1 MRANPYT
8 VERMPRRTKLIIA
21 LVVLVVVVAAAFV
34 VPVPTPAQLRDW
46 AAGAGPATA
55 LLLLVAY
62 SILTVAPIPRTVF
75 NLAAGMLLG
84 TVAGIA
90 VAIISTAISGLLG
103 FGLARLLGRDLV
115 SRHLQGK
122 AVRTVDERLAGGGI
136 LAVASLRL
144 IPVVP
149 FAPFGYCCGILSV
162 RPLPYLAGTV
172 LGSLPGTIAVV
183 VLGDTL
189 TGGTPP
195 ALLACYL
202 AFALVGALGMIK
214 VGRGAAYGSRTGKP
228 ATLDPVREEGVRTR
242 SDQEMQAV
250 SEE

>member
-1 MRANPYT
+1 
-8 VERMPRRTKLIIA
+8 MPRRTKLLIA
-21 LVVLVVVVAAAFV
+21 LVALAVVVAAAFV

-46 AAGAGPATA
+46 AAGAGPVTA
-55 LLLLVAY
+55 LLFLAAY
-62 SILTVAPIPRTVF
+62 AILTVAPIPRTVF
-75 NLAAGMLLG
+75 NLAAGLLLG

-90 VAIISTAISGLLG
+90 VAITATAISGLLG

-115 SRHLQGK
+115 SRHLQRK
-122 AVRTVDERLAGGGI
+122 AVRAVDERLADGGI
-136 LAVASLRL
+136 LAITSLRL

-162 RPLPYLAGTV
+162 RPLPYFVGTV

-183 VLGDTL
+183 VLGDAL

-202 AFALVGALGMIK
+202 GFALVGALGMIK
-214 VGRGAAYGSRTGKP
+214 VGRGAAYGSRTRQP
-228 ATLDPVREEGVRTR
+228 ATLDPAHGEGVRAR